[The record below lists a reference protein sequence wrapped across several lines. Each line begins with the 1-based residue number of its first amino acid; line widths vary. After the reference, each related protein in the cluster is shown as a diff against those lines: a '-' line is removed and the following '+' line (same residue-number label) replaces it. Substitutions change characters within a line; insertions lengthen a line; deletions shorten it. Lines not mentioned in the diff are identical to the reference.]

1 MIEKKKEGAS
11 MIPTREQ
18 AYNLLIK
25 YNESDALIKHGLQVE
40 AAMIHFAKYFGEDEE
55 KWGIVG
61 LCHDLDY
68 EKYPEEHCIKTREI
82 LESENWDEEYIRAIE
97 SHGWKMCVDVEPI
110 SLMEKTLYTIDEL
123 TGIINACCLLRPSK
137 SVLDL
142 NLKSLTKKFKD
153 KKFAA
158 GCDRDIIL
166 EGCEM
171 LQIDKNIIF
180 EETIKGLSERAE
192 ICGLKGEL

>member
-1 MIEKKKEGAS
+1 MK
-11 MIPTREQ
+11 PTREE
-18 AYNLLIK
+18 ALELLLE
-25 YNESDALIKHGLQVE
+25 YNESEALIQHAKQVE
-40 AAMIHFAKYFGEDEE
+40 AAMMHFASYFGEDVE

-68 EKYPEEHCIKTREI
+68 EKYPEEHCIKTKEI
-82 LESENWDEEYIRAIE
+82 LEENNWPEEYIRAII
-97 SHGWKMCVDVEPI
+97 SHGWDSCVDVKPE

-123 TGIINACCLLRPSK
+123 TGIINAACLLRPSK

-142 NLKSLTKKFKD
+142 KLKSLNKKFKD

-166 EGCEM
+166 NGIDM
-171 LQIDKNIIF
+171 LEIDKNIIF
-180 EETIKGLSERAE
+180 EETIKGLQERAE
-192 ICGLKGEL
+192 ECGLKGNL